1 LAAAAA
7 PAASVARR
15 RRSQQQQQQEEEGE
29 RRSGRWQRQR
39 PSRPRRVE
47 KSEEGKVFFSFLLER
62 ENECPSSHFLL
73 LPRPLCPS
81 LSSRK
86 IAAMRLVAPL
96 FAVALLA
103 GSVSAGP
110 NAICQWKP
118 ACVLLAF
125 VGCFAENRLMA
136 QPSISTSTPPPTRL
150 KTSKTEGKKTPP
162 HSDLNLGGTTIEQT
176 TTASA
181 EECCNKCASLAD
193 YKCAGYETRERESAG
208 LFFSSVV
215 VVVVEVASKGEKN
228 SDAHS
233 DLRPKLSRFRSFAF
247 RIRRLGENVLHSLP

>member
-1 LAAAAA
+1 
-7 PAASVARR
+7 
-15 RRSQQQQQQEEEGE
+15 
-29 RRSGRWQRQR
+29 
-39 PSRPRRVE
+39 
-47 KSEEGKVFFSFLLER
+47 
-62 ENECPSSHFLL
+62 
-73 LPRPLCPS
+73 
-81 LSSRK
+81 
-86 IAAMRLVAPL
+86 MRLVAPL

-136 QPSISTSTPPPTRL
+136 QPSISTSTPPPNRL

-215 VVVVEVASKGEKN
+215 VVVVVEVASKGEKN

-233 DLRPKLSRFRSFAF
+233 DLRPKLSRFRSFVF

>member
-1 LAAAAA
+1 
-7 PAASVARR
+7 
-15 RRSQQQQQQEEEGE
+15 
-29 RRSGRWQRQR
+29 
-39 PSRPRRVE
+39 
-47 KSEEGKVFFSFLLER
+47 
-62 ENECPSSHFLL
+62 
-73 LPRPLCPS
+73 
-81 LSSRK
+81 
-86 IAAMRLVAPL
+86 MRLVAPL

-181 EECCNKCASLAD
+181 EECCNKCASMAD
-193 YKCAGYETRERESAG
+193 YKCAG
-208 LFFSSVV
+208 
-215 VVVVEVASKGEKN
+215 
-228 SDAHS
+228 
-233 DLRPKLSRFRSFAF
+233 
-247 RIRRLGENVLHSLP
+247 